1 MFPVSSSVPNLPNVR
16 FPNVCP
22 EPLKPKSSFCIEH
35 YSKAQ
40 TLGYPT
46 DVKGF
51 LSYCGAA
58 KTAGISLVFRF
69 EDYGLYPAKRDS
81 KISCP
86 QCSGKLDDSDG
97 SQEEIEVEEGEDMIF
112 DDAVKQIAATSSVTS
127 DAMLVSQG
135 VFLVYHMHASFSLFL
150 HNVLNFLQVLQT
162 LCSSFHQW
170 LIAVSLSHLT
180 KSPLAERI

>member
-1 MFPVSSSVPNLPNVR
+1 MFLVLCCHSVHIPQDNRILRTCFSPNYSGCGHCWSMDENWKLRFPHCMFPVSSSVPNLPNVR

-22 EPLKPKSSFCIEH
+22 EPLKPKSAFCIQH

-58 KTAGISLVFRF
+58 KTAGISFHF
-69 EDYGLYPAKRDS
+69 CYYWLYPAKRDS

-86 QCSGKLDDSDG
+86 
-97 SQEEIEVEEGEDMIF
+97 
-112 DDAVKQIAATSSVTS
+112 
-127 DAMLVSQG
+127 
-135 VFLVYHMHASFSLFL
+135 
-150 HNVLNFLQVLQT
+150 
-162 LCSSFHQW
+162 
-170 LIAVSLSHLT
+170 
-180 KSPLAERI
+180 

>member
-1 MFPVSSSVPNLPNVR
+1 MSVFDRLPRPFPPPPPPPPRRGLVHTGTVHLFFHYSGCGHCWSMDGNWKLCFPYCMFPVSSSVLNLP
-16 FPNVCP
+16 
-22 EPLKPKSSFCIEH
+22 KPKSAFWIEH

-58 KTAGISLVFRF
+58 KTAGISLLFHF

-86 QCSGKLDDSDG
+86 
-97 SQEEIEVEEGEDMIF
+97 
-112 DDAVKQIAATSSVTS
+112 
-127 DAMLVSQG
+127 
-135 VFLVYHMHASFSLFL
+135 
-150 HNVLNFLQVLQT
+150 
-162 LCSSFHQW
+162 
-170 LIAVSLSHLT
+170 
-180 KSPLAERI
+180 

>member
-1 MFPVSSSVPNLPNVR
+1 MYNTLVLCCHLVHIPQDKSYTVHLFFHYSGCGHCWSMDGNWKLCFPYCMFPVSSSVPNLPNVW

-22 EPLKPKSSFCIEH
+22 EPLKPKSAFCIEH

-58 KTAGISLVFRF
+58 KTAGISLLFCF

-86 QCSGKLDDSDG
+86 
-97 SQEEIEVEEGEDMIF
+97 
-112 DDAVKQIAATSSVTS
+112 
-127 DAMLVSQG
+127 
-135 VFLVYHMHASFSLFL
+135 
-150 HNVLNFLQVLQT
+150 
-162 LCSSFHQW
+162 
-170 LIAVSLSHLT
+170 
-180 KSPLAERI
+180 